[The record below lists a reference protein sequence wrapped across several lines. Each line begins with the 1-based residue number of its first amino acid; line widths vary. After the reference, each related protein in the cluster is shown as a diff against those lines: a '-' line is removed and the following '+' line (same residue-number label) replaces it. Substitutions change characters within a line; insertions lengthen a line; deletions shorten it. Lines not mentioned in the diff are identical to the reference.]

1 MSAASPQIPILRGS
15 MICPGEP
22 AEVVL
27 AVQTAVSDGRPGTY
41 LHRRGGNAAPGPKL
55 KGNRLMSLINL
66 VVTLVVV
73 GVGLWLINTYV
84 PMDRKIK
91 KILNVVVVIVVL
103 LWLLRGFGI
112 LGDIGAIRVGD

>member
-1 MSAASPQIPILRGS
+1 
-15 MICPGEP
+15 
-22 AEVVL
+22 
-27 AVQTAVSDGRPGTY
+27 
-41 LHRRGGNAAPGPKL
+41 
-55 KGNRLMSLINL
+55 MSLINL

>member
-1 MSAASPQIPILRGS
+1 
-15 MICPGEP
+15 
-22 AEVVL
+22 
-27 AVQTAVSDGRPGTY
+27 
-41 LHRRGGNAAPGPKL
+41 
-55 KGNRLMSLINL
+55 MSLINL

-91 KILNVVVVIVVL
+91 NILNVAVVIVVL
-103 LWLLRGFGI
+103 LWLLRGFGV